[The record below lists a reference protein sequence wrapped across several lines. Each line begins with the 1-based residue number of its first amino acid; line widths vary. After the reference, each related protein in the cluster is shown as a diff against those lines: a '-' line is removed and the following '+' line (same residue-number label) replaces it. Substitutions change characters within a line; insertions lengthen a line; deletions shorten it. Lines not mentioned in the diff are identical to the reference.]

1 MNRPEGDKAT
11 ALVRIRASLLK
22 DSKRAALDV
31 DMLLVDWLSEAVA
44 EKLERAGWRALK
56 RKAAPLW

>member
-1 MNRPEGDKAT
+1 MTRPEGSKAT

-44 EKLERAGWRALK
+44 EKLERSGWRALE